1 MKLVPIRTFEEFC
14 ADLLK
19 AGFSMGSDNAEGV
32 FSLSSLFQ
40 ANLRH
45 HTGDPETDP
54 WIWRIRAV
62 TEREEFAE
70 GKFFLGKHGW
80 ITREWLPRFIAV
92 RRRGRSME
100 ELYADGLVPRL
111 AKTLYQRIREAPHCH
126 MVQLRAALEVSRE
139 DRSAFDSAL
148 GFLQKYLFVVVSGE
162 ARKTSLSGAPYGWP
176 VTTYCTASRL
186 FGDALEEEAAGLD
199 PSVARIEVIDR
210 IRELNPAATDGAIAR
225 FLG

>member
-19 AGFSMGSDNAEGV
+19 SGFSMGGDNAEGV

-62 TEREEFAE
+62 TEREEFAG
-70 GKFFLGKHGW
+70 GKFFLGKNGW
-80 ITREWLPRFIAV
+80 ITREWLPRFISV
-92 RRRGRSME
+92 RRQGRTME
-100 ELYADGLVPRL
+100 ERYAQGLVPRM
-111 AKTLYQRIREAPHCH
+111 AKTLYDRIREEPHCH
-126 MVQLRAALEVSRE
+126 MVQLRSALGIGKE
-139 DRSAFDSAL
+139 DRSRFDGAL
-148 GFLQKYLFVVVSGE
+148 CFLQRELFIVVSGE

-176 VTTYCTASRL
+176 VTTYCTASRF